1 MSPSKTPIT
10 WLLQLALFAAAA
22 GPATAALDAAASA
35 RAADLKQ
42 VETLSAG
49 GSYFKAVA
57 LLDKVRAKYG
67 DDAIDVVLA
76 SGRVCRDMGLLAR
89 AAGEY
94 QKVLRI
100 DPNSTE
106 ACVALSD
113 IYRQQLDIPNA
124 IKFARRA
131 YESNPKAIEPHVAL
145 VSALADGGLLQESEL
160 QLKMLLKSDAKNAQ
174 VQYVAYKL
182 AMKRGQ
188 IASAQ
193 QHLEEAIALAFGRP
207 DWLVELSELN
217 KMQGDYASARR
228 NLEESLSAD
237 AFSIDALNKLAII
250 YEFYFHDYHH
260 AMDEYNAILAIDPD
274 SVTAQA
280 GLDRCKVKKNDIA
293 GALKFQLQ
301 TAVSNAI
308 GFFSKPRPD
317 QE

>member
-1 MSPSKTPIT
+1 M
-10 WLLQLALFAAAA
+10 LALILLHLSLLAQSCGAAPAA
-22 GPATAALDAAASA
+22 PAKPANDAASRTAE
-35 RAADLKQ
+35 LKRIDS
-42 VETLSAG
+42 LSAS
-49 GSYFKAVA
+49 GSYFKAAA
-57 LLDKVRAKYG
+57 LLQQVRAKYG
-67 DDAIDVVLA
+67 DAIDVTLA
-76 SGRVCRDMGLLAR
+76 SARVCRDMGLLAR

-100 DPNSTE
+100 NPNSTE
-106 ACVALSD
+106 ACVALSE
-113 IYRQQLDIPNA
+113 IYRRQLDIPNA

-131 YESNPKAIEPHVAL
+131 YETNPKAIEPHVAL
-145 VSALADGGLLQESEL
+145 VSSLADGGLLQESEL
-160 QLKMLLKSDAKNAQ
+160 QLNILLKSDPKNAQ

-182 AMKRGQ
+182 AMKRGLIQ
-188 IASAQ
+188 VAQ
-193 QHLEEAIALAFGRP
+193 QHLEEAIALALGRP

-217 KMQGDYASARR
+217 KTQGDYASAKK

-260 AMDEYNAILAIDPD
+260 AMDEYNAILSIDPD

-280 GLDRCKVKKNDIA
+280 GIDRCKVKKNDIA

-301 TAVSNAI
+301 NAVSNTL
-308 GFFSKPRPD
+308 GFFSKTRAD